1 MNNLCIV
8 KWDPARVALDME
20 MLTSNG
26 NYVFESDECLTQR
39 QIKRYFS
46 RLALKQRSMQQVSDQ
61 QTTAMP
67 TVSSSS
73 STTVSSTNDFKS
85 PNTAATDES
94 SENEEIDGRE
104 LEIYSWRHVLDE
116 AKDILHNSSTK
127 SASPSSSPITKV
139 SPKRKSTLNAQ
150 KKFTN
155 QLQSNFTNTYRTIIV
170 SFISQHF

>member
-1 MNNLCIV
+1 
-8 KWDPARVALDME
+8 ME

-39 QIKRYFS
+39 QIKSYFS
-46 RLALKQRSMQQVSDQ
+46 CLALKQRSMQQVSDQ

-85 PNTAATDES
+85 PNTAAMDES
-94 SENEEIDGRE
+94 SENEEIDDRE

-127 SASPSSSPITKV
+127 SASPSSSPITKG
-139 SPKRKSTLNAQ
+139 SPKRKSTLNA
-150 KKFTN
+150 
-155 QLQSNFTNTYRTIIV
+155 
-170 SFISQHF
+170 